1 MIKAMKRDIYQKL
14 VNWKRSPRRK
24 PLVLRGARQV
34 GKTYALKS
42 FAEKEYSSIAYI
54 NFESSPL
61 AASFFQ
67 SELEPERIIERLEIL
82 LNQIILPEKT
92 LIIFDEIQ
100 ECPEALNSLKYF
112 NEKANQYH
120 IAAAG
125 SLLGVK
131 LARTKGFPVG
141 KVNFLDLYPLSF
153 FEFLEAQ
160 GKTKLCDYLMELSDF
175 VPLPEAL
182 HSESMDLLK
191 RFMFVGGMPEA
202 VAAYSEKADFSIVRE
217 IHHEILLAYTQDFIK
232 HAGSSV
238 DVMKIMAVWESI
250 PSQLAKEN
258 KKFIFSAIR
267 QSARSREY
275 ESAIQWLADAG
286 MIYKSYQI
294 STPKLPLPGYQ
305 DGQAFKVFLLDIGLL
320 GAMSQ
325 LPAEVIING
334 DKFFTEFKGAFM
346 ENYVAHELA
355 IQHNKAL
362 YYWTSQGKAEV
373 DFLTLYKN
381 KIYPLEVKSGWIT
394 KSKSLQI
401 YGSRFESTLARA
413 SLHNLLRQDNLFNYP
428 LYLVSRFPSLQV
440 AEDNDRP
447 L

>member
-1 MIKAMKRDIYQKL
+1 MKRDIYHNL
-14 VNWKRSPRRK
+14 MRWKRSSRRK

-34 GKTYALKS
+34 GKTYILKL
-42 FAEKEYSSIAYI
+42 FGKQEYTSVAYI

-67 SELEPERIIERLEIL
+67 SELNPQRIIENLEAF
-82 LNQIILPEKT
+82 LNQAILPANT

-112 NEKANQYH
+112 NEYANQYH

-131 LARTKGFPVG
+131 LAKTKGFPVG

-160 GKTKLCDYLMELSDF
+160 GKTKLCHYLDELSGF
-175 VPLPEAL
+175 APLPEAL
-182 HSESMDLLK
+182 HSELIYLLK

-202 VAAYSEKADFSIVRE
+202 VAAYSEKADFETVRE
-217 IHHEILLAYTQDFIK
+217 IHHEILLAYAQDFIK
-232 HAGSSV
+232 HAGSST

-258 KKFIFSAIR
+258 KKFIFSVINK
-267 QSARSREY
+267 SARGREY
-275 ESAIQWLADAG
+275 EAAIQWLTDAG

-294 STPKLPLPGYQ
+294 SLPKLPLASYQ
-305 DGQAFKVFLLDIGLL
+305 NHQTFKVFLLDVGLL

-325 LPAEVIING
+325 LPADVIIHG
-334 DKFFTEFKGAFM
+334 DKFFTEFKGAFT
-346 ENYVAHELA
+346 ENYVAQELA
-355 IQHNKAL
+355 IQFNKAL
-362 YYWTSQGKAEV
+362 YYWSSEGKAEI
-373 DFLTLYKN
+373 DFLTVYN
-381 KIYPLEVKSGWIT
+381 HQIYPLEVKSGLVT
-394 KSKSLQI
+394 KSKSLRI
-401 YGSRFESTLARA
+401 YGTHYDSILARA
-413 SLHNLLRQDNLFNYP
+413 SLRNLLRQDNLFNYP
-428 LYLVSRFPSLQV
+428 LYLVSRFPSLS
-440 AEDNDRP
+440 AP
-447 L
+447 A